1 MYACLVFQV
10 LVPTICIGELKIY
23 ICVFV
28 AFVLCVCYK
37 LLVGFGPHNMLDRRT
52 FRGRALA
59 DVLIKET
66 EDSDE
71 PIKVGNNSSQLL
83 KC

>member
-1 MYACLVFQV
+1 M
-10 LVPTICIGELKIY
+10 
-23 ICVFV
+23 
-28 AFVLCVCYK
+28 LCVCYNV
-37 LLVGFGPHNMLDRRT
+37 LVGFGPHNMLDRRT

>member
-1 MYACLVFQV
+1 M
-10 LVPTICIGELKIY
+10 
-23 ICVFV
+23 
-28 AFVLCVCYK
+28 
-37 LLVGFGPHNMLDRRT
+37 LVGFGPHNMLDRRT

-71 PIKVGNNSSQLL
+71 PIKVENNSIL
-83 KC
+83 KF

>member
-1 MYACLVFQV
+1 MEHLSSISIIIHTINTRRRILDMYACVSGF
-10 LVPTICIGELKIY
+10 
-23 ICVFV
+23 
-28 AFVLCVCYK
+28 
-37 LLVGFGPHNMLDRRT
+37 VGFGPHNLLDRKT

-71 PIKVGNNSSQLL
+71 PIKVQLTQF
-83 KC
+83 KTP

>member
-1 MYACLVFQV
+1 MLDRRNLNLYLCA
-10 LVPTICIGELKIY
+10 
-23 ICVFV
+23 
-28 AFVLCVCYK
+28 LCVCYK